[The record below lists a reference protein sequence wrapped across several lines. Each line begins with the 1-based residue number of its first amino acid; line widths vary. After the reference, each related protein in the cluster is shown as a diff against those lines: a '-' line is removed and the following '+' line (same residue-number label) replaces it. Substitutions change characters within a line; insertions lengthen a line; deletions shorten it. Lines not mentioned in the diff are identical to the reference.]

1 MFAGHFSSSMSREN
15 NKKNHLCNM
24 MQVITELFQG
34 YSPARFPLHKRADF
48 TFCLFHNSSR
58 STRDKTTCTELRS
71 TGEMEKLLQK
81 LAVDNRILRND
92 LLVFSDT
99 SSLQTGL
106 SYETVWFTVVE
117 PSEIPAKI

>member
-1 MFAGHFSSSMSREN
+1 
-15 NKKNHLCNM
+15 
-24 MQVITELFQG
+24 
-34 YSPARFPLHKRADF
+34 
-48 TFCLFHNSSR
+48 
-58 STRDKTTCTELRS
+58 
-71 TGEMEKLLQK
+71 MEKLLQK